1 LQTLR
6 EKSLWQYSAVFH
18 RFLLMNIKIDSE
30 KKQLKPQMKK
40 ISSNAPK
47 LPVWYQ
53 VEQILR
59 ARINA
64 REFEPSGRMPTEEAL
79 SEELGVSPAS
89 IRLALKAL
97 EEAQAIERRRRVGT
111 FVKPS
116 FYDRAELRL
125 MGTAE
130 AFFSHQASETAEVI
144 SHGLCALPQHLT
156 AQFAPLTEVY
166 HFKRIRRQRG
176 VVTSIAT
183 NYVIPSLG
191 TQINIKDLE
200 RAPMSKILRDSLDVS
215 ISKIDDTIEACLAT
229 TVIAK
234 LLDIQTLS
242 PVLLVT
248 GRIFDKTGRLLDLAE
263 IHYNAERFKFIVE
276 SRISD

>member
-1 LQTLR
+1 M
-6 EKSLWQYSAVFH
+6 SS
-18 RFLLMNIKIDSE
+18 
-30 KKQLKPQMKK
+30 KPKTVRKMPGPKARK
-40 ISSNAPK
+40 VSVEGPK

-53 VEQILR
+53 IEQILR

-89 IRLALKAL
+89 VRLALKAL
-97 EEAQAIERRRRVGT
+97 EEANAIERRRRVGT

-116 FYDRAELRL
+116 FYDRVDLRL

-144 SHGLCALPQHLT
+144 EHGTCSLPQHLIS
-156 AQFAPLTEVY
+156 QFAPLTEVFY
-166 HFKRIRRQRG
+166 FKRIRRQRG
-176 VVTSIAT
+176 EVTSIAT

-191 TQINIKDLE
+191 SQIDIKDLE
-200 RAPMSKILRDSLDVS
+200 RAPMSKVLRDRLDVE
-215 ISKIDDTIEACLAT
+215 ITKIDDTIEACLAT
-229 TVIAK
+229 PSVARY
-234 LLDIQTLS
+234 LDVQVLS

-248 GRIFDKTGRLLDLAE
+248 GRIFGKTNKLLDLAE

-276 SRISD
+276 SRITS